1 MIVTHLRLFL
11 RLPAY
16 NFPLA
21 RCYMLGQRMTQACQR
36 PAFGSFA
43 KLISVLILGIE
54 SSCDETAAAV
64 VRDGREILSSII
76 SSQIDLHRP
85 WGGVV
90 PELASREHL
99 EKIDPVVDE
108 ALSAA
113 GVRMSDIDAI
123 AVTQGPGLIGSL
135 LVGVCFGKALAYSL
149 DIPIVGVNHIE
160 GHVYSVAFEN
170 PEIEYPALALIVS
183 GGHTNIF
190 HIRTE
195 GAYEIVSRTRD
206 DAAGEAFDKV
216 SKMLGL
222 GYPGGPII
230 EKLALEGDPSRVRF
244 PKAKISDG
252 RPDLSFSG
260 LKTAVARY
268 IRENGIEPLSNDEE
282 PTQAIKDLAASFQT
296 AVVTALVSTL
306 EKLSRELQPKTL
318 IVAGGVACNLAL
330 QEAARLSSCNVG
342 LPVYF
347 PSKHLSTDNAAMI
360 AAAGHFHLKNKRF
373 ADLTMTADI
382 SMRLQNTG
390 IDVAKTQKGGVRY
403 RL

>member
-1 MIVTHLRLFL
+1 
-11 RLPAY
+11 
-16 NFPLA
+16 
-21 RCYMLGQRMTQACQR
+21 
-36 PAFGSFA
+36 
-43 KLISVLILGIE
+43 VLILGIE
-54 SSCDETAAAV
+54 SSCDETAGAV
-64 VRDGREILSSII
+64 VRDGREILSSVIA
-76 SSQIDLHRP
+76 SQIELHRP

-99 EKIDPVVDE
+99 EKIEPIVNE
-108 ALSAA
+108 ALEQA
-113 GVRMSDIDAI
+113 GVELSDIDAI

-135 LVGVCFGKALAYSL
+135 LVGVCYAKSLAYAL

-170 PEIEYPALALIVS
+170 PPVEYPALALIVS

-190 HIRTE
+190 HIPEE
-195 GAYEIVSRTRD
+195 GKYKLVSRTRD

-216 SKMLGL
+216 AKMLGL

-230 EKLALEGDPSRVRF
+230 EKIARDGDAAKVKF
-244 PKAKISDG
+244 PRAKISDG

-268 IRENGIEPLSNDEE
+268 TRENNIEPVVNGGP
-282 PTQAIKDLAASFQT
+282 PTQAIKDLAASFQK
-296 AVVTALVSTL
+296 AVVHALVSTL
-306 EKLSRELQPKTL
+306 EKLAVELQPETL

-330 QEAARLSSCNVG
+330 REAAANAAKKLGVS
-342 LPVYF
+342 VYF

-360 AAAGHFHLKNKRF
+360 AAAGHYHLSKGEC
-373 ADLTMTADI
+373 AGVSMTADI
-382 SMRLQNTG
+382 SMRLQNF
-390 IDVAKTQKGGVRY
+390 DNEDANLRERKVRY